1 MAHKSTFVMR
11 PLGTRKR
18 VLLVGTTPSDAQ
30 ARSEFLRSRGYEV
43 DSTSCGELALTL
55 SRSHSYDLIVVPVE
69 IAKGHLD
76 SLCRKLQRLNPNS
89 TIACLADC
97 RKPLPAMPA
106 ERLLWKGEP
115 LEYFTARIDALAATA

>member
-1 MAHKSTFVMR
+1 MESKSTFALR

-18 VLLVGTTPSDAQ
+18 VLLIGATPSDVEQ
-30 ARSEFLRSRGYEV
+30 RSEFLRNRGYDV
-43 DSTSCGELALTL
+43 DSTACGESAITL

-69 IAKGHLD
+69 IANGRLNT
-76 SLCRKLQRLNPNS
+76 LCRKLQRLNPNS

-97 RKPLPAMPA
+97 KKPLPAMPPD
-106 ERLLWKGEP
+106 RLLWKGEP